1 MVTFNIAQ
9 IALGHSEIHN
19 VDNVL
24 FTGFYCRDNE
34 FILQCFTE
42 AFNFF
47 SKKSGN
53 KEKTIYSLKHDG
65 YLGVLG
71 ALGVKID

>member
-9 IALGHSEIHN
+9 IALGYSEMYGAE
-19 VDNVL
+19 NVL
-24 FTGFYCRDNE
+24 FTGFYCRENE
-34 FILQCFTE
+34 FVLQGFAE

-47 SKKSGN
+47 SLKNSTNLKRV
-53 KEKTIYSLKHDG
+53 YSLKHDG

-71 ALGVKID
+71 ALRM

>member
-9 IALGHSEIHN
+9 ISLGYSEIHN
-19 VDNVL
+19 VENVL

-47 SKKSGN
+47 SKKTGN
-53 KEKTIYSLKHDG
+53 NLKRIYSLKHDG

-71 ALGVKID
+71 ALGEQIK